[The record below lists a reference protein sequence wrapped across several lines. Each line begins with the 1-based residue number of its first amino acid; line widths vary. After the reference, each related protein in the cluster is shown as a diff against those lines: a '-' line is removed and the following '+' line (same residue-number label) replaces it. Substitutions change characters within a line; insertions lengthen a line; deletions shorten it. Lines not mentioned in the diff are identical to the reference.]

1 MALEFGVFD
10 HIEPVPNMGLQE
22 TYELRMQQIEVLD
35 LAGYYAYHLAEHH
48 TPAVHSLA
56 PSQNVFLAAV
66 SQRTSKIRF
75 GPGIC
80 VLPLHHPVQLIEEY
94 CMLDHL
100 SGGRLEIGVGRGGVF
115 EAFFWGQ
122 DSDVETN
129 YARYRETLAAVQN
142 GLSNDVLTHQGEFY
156 NFDALPMRLR
166 PLQQPTPPFWYMR
179 NVETAAMDGM
189 NTIIVG
195 GLDSFEANVKR
206 YHQEWEKHQGV
217 GALTAQGTE
226 PKIGLVVHLL
236 LADTDE
242 EAMEQAKPAW
252 EHYSWNLGTPRR
264 LEAERRGLTQFQGE
278 GMNPRP
284 ASIPAREIP
293 QEDRRDLAATLEDMA
308 YTLGEREVAIA
319 RELTKIHEEVSRGS
333 LAELASRYRSEAESG
348 RVPRGEVVIVVGP
361 PSKDHSGVLNQ
372 GAIGESDKLLRVALQ
387 SMGTKK
393 AAETVAS
400 ATGLSRRSLYA
411 RALILINARE

>member
-1 MALEFGVFD
+1 MALQFGVFD
-10 HIEPVPNMGLQE
+10 HIEPVPGLGLQE
-22 TYELRMQQIEVLD
+22 TYDLRMEQIEVLD
-35 LAGYYAYHLAEHH
+35 KAGYYAYHLAEHH

-66 SQRTSKIRF
+66 SQRTKNIRF

-122 DSDVETN
+122 DSDVESN
-129 YARYRETLAAVQN
+129 YARYRETLAAVQY
-142 GLSNDVLTHQGEFY
+142 GLSHDVLDHHGEFY
-156 NFDALPMRLR
+156 DFDELPMRLR
-166 PLQQPTPPFWYMR
+166 PKQEPMPPFWYMR

-195 GLDSFEANVKR
+195 GLDSFEANVTR
-206 YHQEWEKHQGV
+206 YRQEWEKHQGV
-217 GALTAQGTE
+217 GALTAQGAE

-242 EAMEQAKPAW
+242 EAMAQAKPAW
-252 EHYSWNLGTPRR
+252 DHYSWNLGTPRR

-284 ASIPAREIP
+284 SSIPVRDIP
-293 QEDRRDLAATLEDMA
+293 QEERRDLASTLEDE
-308 YTLGEREVAIA
+308 ERIE
-319 RELTKIHEEVSRGS
+319 RRDNLR
-333 LAELASRYRSEAESG
+333 G
-348 RVPRGEVVIVVGP
+348 RVANPAGG
-361 PSKDHSGVLNQ
+361 
-372 GAIGESDKLLRVALQ
+372 GAGFGSVAG
-387 SMGTKK
+387 SP
-393 AAETVAS
+393 ETIRKYMDEYV
-400 ATGLSRRSLYA
+400 ATGANYFVGAFQWGDLSHEQAMRSIELFTNEVMPHYA
-411 RALILINARE
+411 G

>member
-1 MALEFGVFD
+1 MALQFGVFD
-10 HIEPVPNMGLQE
+10 HIEPVPGLGLQE
-22 TYELRMQQIEVLD
+22 TYNLRMDQIEVLD
-35 LAGYYAYHLAEHH
+35 KAGYYAYHLAEHH

-66 SQRTSKIRF
+66 SQRTLNIRF

-122 DSDVETN
+122 DSDVEAN

-142 GLSNDVLTHQGEFY
+142 GLSNAVLTHKGEYYEFEQ
-156 NFDALPMRLR
+156 LPMRLR
-166 PLQQPTPPFWYMR
+166 PMQQPMPPFWYMR
-179 NVETAAMDGM
+179 NVETAAIDGM

-195 GLDSFEANVKR
+195 GLDGFEANVKR
-206 YHQEWEKHQGV
+206 YREEWNKHQGV
-217 GALTAQGTE
+217 GSLTAQGTV

-236 LADTDE
+236 LADTDT
-242 EAMEQAKPAW
+242 EAMAQAKPAW
-252 EHYSWNLGTPRR
+252 DHYSWNLGTPRR

-284 ASIPAREIP
+284 ASVPSRDLPHE
-293 QEDRRDLAATLEDMA
+293 ERRDLAATLEDE
-308 YTLGEREVAIA
+308 ERIE
-319 RELTKIHEEVSRGS
+319 RRQNLR
-333 LAELASRYRSEAESG
+333 G
-348 RVPRGEVVIVVGP
+348 RVADPTGG
-361 PSKDHSGVLNQ
+361 
-372 GAIGESDKLLRVALQ
+372 GAGFGSVAG
-387 SMGTKK
+387 SPDTIRKYMD
-393 AAETVAS
+393 EYV
-400 ATGLSRRSLYA
+400 ATGANYFVGAFQWGDLSHEQAMRSIELFTNEVMPHYV
-411 RALILINARE
+411 

>member
-1 MALEFGVFD
+1 MALQFGVFD
-10 HIEPVPNMGLQE
+10 HIEPVPGLGLQE
-22 TYELRMQQIEVLD
+22 TYNLRMEQIEILD
-35 LAGYYAYHLAEHH
+35 KAGYYAYHLAEHH

-66 SQRTSKIRF
+66 SQRTNNIRF

-122 DSDVETN
+122 DSDVESN

-156 NFDALPMRLR
+156 NFDELPMRLR
-166 PLQQPTPPFWYMR
+166 PMQQPMPPFWYMR

-195 GLDSFEANVKR
+195 GLDSFEANVTR
-206 YHQEWEKHQGV
+206 YHEEWDRHQGV
-217 GALTAQGTE
+217 GSLTAQGTS

-236 LADTDE
+236 LADTDD
-242 EAMEQAKPAW
+242 EAMAQAKPAW
-252 EHYSWNLGTPRR
+252 DHYSWNLGTPRR

-284 ASIPAREIP
+284 SDIPARDIP
-293 QEDRRDLAATLEDMA
+293 QEERRDLAATVED
-308 YTLGEREVAIA
+308 E
-319 RELTKIHEEVSRGS
+319 
-333 LAELASRYRSEAESG
+333 G
-348 RVPRGEVVIVVGP
+348 RVERRQNLRGQVANPVG
-361 PSKDHSGVLNQ
+361 G
-372 GAIGESDKLLRVALQ
+372 GAGFGSVAG
-387 SMGTKK
+387 SP
-393 AAETVAS
+393 ETIRKYMDEYV
-400 ATGLSRRSLYA
+400 ATGANYFVAAFQWGDLSHEQALRSIDLFTNQVMPHYK
-411 RALILINARE
+411 

>member
-1 MALEFGVFD
+1 MALQFGVFD
-10 HIEPVPNMGLQE
+10 HIEPVPGLGLQE
-22 TYELRMQQIEVLD
+22 TYNLRMDQIEVLD
-35 LAGYYAYHLAEHH
+35 KAGYYAYHLAEHH

-66 SQRTSKIRF
+66 SQRTQNIRF

-122 DSDVETN
+122 DSDVEAN

-142 GLSNDVLTHQGEFY
+142 GLSNDVLTHKGEYYEFEQ
-156 NFDALPMRLR
+156 LPMRLR
-166 PLQQPTPPFWYMR
+166 PMQQPMPPFWYMR
-179 NVETAAMDGM
+179 NVETAAIDGM

-195 GLDSFEANVKR
+195 GLDGFEANVKR
-206 YHQEWEKHQGV
+206 YREEWNKHQGV
-217 GALTAQGTE
+217 GSLTAQGTV

-236 LADTDE
+236 LADTDT
-242 EAMEQAKPAW
+242 EAMAQAKPAW
-252 EHYSWNLGTPRR
+252 DHYSWNLGTPRR

-284 ASIPAREIP
+284 ASVPSRDLPHE
-293 QEDRRDLAATLEDMA
+293 ERRDLAATLEDE
-308 YTLGEREVAIA
+308 ERIE
-319 RELTKIHEEVSRGS
+319 RRQNLR
-333 LAELASRYRSEAESG
+333 G
-348 RVPRGEVVIVVGP
+348 RVADPTGG
-361 PSKDHSGVLNQ
+361 
-372 GAIGESDKLLRVALQ
+372 GAGFGSVAG
-387 SMGTKK
+387 SPDTIRKYMD
-393 AAETVAS
+393 EYV
-400 ATGLSRRSLYA
+400 ATGANYFVGAFQWGDLSHEQAMRSIELFTNEVMPHYV
-411 RALILINARE
+411 

>member
-1 MALEFGVFD
+1 MALQFGVFD
-10 HIEPVPNMGLQE
+10 HIEPVPGLGLQE
-22 TYELRMQQIEVLD
+22 TYNLRMDQIEVLD
-35 LAGYYAYHLAEHH
+35 KAGYYAYHLAEHH

-66 SQRTSKIRF
+66 SQRTQNIRF

-122 DSDVETN
+122 DSDVEAN

-142 GLSNDVLTHQGEFY
+142 GLSNDVLTHKGEYYEFEQ
-156 NFDALPMRLR
+156 LPMRLR
-166 PLQQPTPPFWYMR
+166 PMQQPMPPFWYMR
-179 NVETAAMDGM
+179 NVETAAIDGM

-195 GLDSFEANVKR
+195 GLDGFEANVKR
-206 YHQEWEKHQGV
+206 YREEWNKHQGV
-217 GALTAQGTE
+217 GSLTAQGTV

-236 LADTDE
+236 LADTDT
-242 EAMEQAKPAW
+242 EAMAQAKPAW
-252 EHYSWNLGTPRR
+252 DHYSWNLGTPRR

-284 ASIPAREIP
+284 ASVPSRDLPHE
-293 QEDRRDLAATLEDMA
+293 ERRDLAATLEDE
-308 YTLGEREVAIA
+308 ERIE
-319 RELTKIHEEVSRGS
+319 RRQNLR
-333 LAELASRYRSEAESG
+333 G
-348 RVPRGEVVIVVGP
+348 RVADPTGG
-361 PSKDHSGVLNQ
+361 
-372 GAIGESDKLLRVALQ
+372 GAGFGSVAG
-387 SMGTKK
+387 SPDTIRKYMD
-393 AAETVAS
+393 EYV
-400 ATGLSRRSLYA
+400 ATGANYFVCAFQWGDLSHEQAMRSIELFTNEVMPHYV
-411 RALILINARE
+411 

>member
-1 MALEFGVFD
+1 
-10 HIEPVPNMGLQE
+10 
-22 TYELRMQQIEVLD
+22 
-35 LAGYYAYHLAEHH
+35 
-48 TPAVHSLA
+48 
-56 PSQNVFLAAV
+56 VFLAAV
-66 SQRTSKIRF
+66 SQRTENIRF

-122 DSDVETN
+122 DSDVEAN

-142 GLSNDVLTHQGEFY
+142 GLSHDVLDHQGEFY
-156 NFDALPMRLR
+156 NFDSLPMRLR
-166 PLQQPTPPFWYMR
+166 PMQEPMPPFWYMR

-195 GLDSFEANVKR
+195 GLDSFEANVSR
-206 YHQEWEKHQGV
+206 YRSEWEKHQGV

-242 EAMEQAKPAW
+242 EAMAQAQPAW
-252 EHYSWNLGTPRR
+252 KHYRWNLGTPRR
-264 LEAERRGLTQFQGE
+264 LEAERRGLTQFTGE

-284 ASIPAREIP
+284 ASIPARELP
-293 QEDRRDLAATLEDMA
+293 QEERRDLDATLDDE
-308 YTLGEREVAIA
+308 GRIERQQR
-319 RELTKIHEEVSRGS
+319 RENLR
-333 LAELASRYRSEAESG
+333 G
-348 RVPRGEVVIVVGP
+348 RVADDGG
-361 PSKDHSGVLNQ
+361 
-372 GAIGESDKLLRVALQ
+372 GAGFGSVAG
-387 SMGTKK
+387 SP
-393 AAETVAS
+393 ETIRKYMDEYV
-400 ATGLSRRSLYA
+400 ATGANYFVGAFQWGDLSHEQAMRSIELFTNEVMPRYTG
-411 RALILINARE
+411 

>member
-1 MALEFGVFD
+1 MALQFGVFD
-10 HIEPVPNMGLQE
+10 HIEPVPGLGLQE
-22 TYELRMQQIEVLD
+22 TYNLRMEQIDVLD
-35 LAGYYAYHLAEHH
+35 KAGYYAYHLAEHH

-66 SQRTSKIRF
+66 SQRTENIRF

-122 DSDVETN
+122 DSDVEAN
-129 YARYRETLAAVQN
+129 YARYRETLAAVQY
-142 GLSNDVLTHQGEFY
+142 GLSHDVLDHQGEFY
-156 NFDALPMRLR
+156 NFDELPMRLR
-166 PLQQPTPPFWYMR
+166 PMQEPMPPFWYMR

-195 GLDSFEANVKR
+195 GLDSFEANVIR
-206 YHQEWEKHQGV
+206 YRREWEKHQGV

-242 EAMEQAKPAW
+242 EAMAQAEPAW
-252 EHYSWNLGTPRR
+252 EHYRWNLGTPRR
-264 LEAERRGLTQFQGE
+264 LEAERRGLTQFTGE

-284 ASIPAREIP
+284 ASVPARELP
-293 QEDRRDLAATLEDMA
+293 QEERRDLDATLDD
-308 YTLGEREVAIA
+308 
-319 RELTKIHEEVSRGS
+319 EEVLGRQQRREN
-333 LAELASRYRSEAESG
+333 LRG
-348 RVPRGEVVIVVGP
+348 RVADDGG
-361 PSKDHSGVLNQ
+361 
-372 GAIGESDKLLRVALQ
+372 GAGFGSVAG
-387 SMGTKK
+387 SP
-393 AAETVAS
+393 ETIRRYMDEYV
-400 ATGLSRRSLYA
+400 ATGANYFVGAFQWGDLSHEQAMRSIELFTNEVMPHYTS
-411 RALILINARE
+411 

>member
-1 MALEFGVFD
+1 MALQFGVFD
-10 HIEPVPNMGLQE
+10 HIEPVPGLGLQE
-22 TYELRMQQIEVLD
+22 TYNLRMDQIEVLD
-35 LAGYYAYHLAEHH
+35 KAGYYAYHLAEHH

-66 SQRTSKIRF
+66 SQRTQNIRF

-129 YARYRETLAAVQN
+129 YARYRETLEAVQN
-142 GLSNDVLTHQGEFY
+142 GLSNDVLTHKGEFY
-156 NFDALPMRLR
+156 DFDELPMRLR
-166 PLQQPTPPFWYMR
+166 PMQQPMPPFWYMR
-179 NVETAAMDGM
+179 NVETAAIDGM

-206 YHQEWEKHQGV
+206 YHEEWAKHQGV

-242 EAMEQAKPAW
+242 EAMAQAKPAW
-252 EHYSWNLGTPRR
+252 DHYSWNLGTPRR

-284 ASIPAREIP
+284 SAIPERELP
-293 QEDRRDLAATLEDMA
+293 QEERRDLAATLEDE
-308 YTLGEREVAIA
+308 ERIE
-319 RELTKIHEEVSRGS
+319 RRQNLQ
-333 LAELASRYRSEAESG
+333 G
-348 RVPRGEVVIVVGP
+348 RVAN
-361 PSKDHSGVLNQ
+361 PSGG
-372 GAIGESDKLLRVALQ
+372 GAGFGSVAG
-387 SMGTKK
+387 SP
-393 AAETVAS
+393 ETIRKYMDEYV
-400 ATGLSRRSLYA
+400 ATGANYFVGAFQWGDLSHEQAMRSIELFTNEVMPHYV
-411 RALILINARE
+411 

>member
-1 MALEFGVFD
+1 MVLQFGVFD
-10 HIEPVPNMGLQE
+10 HIEPVPGLGLQE
-22 TYELRMQQIEVLD
+22 TYNLRMDQIEVLD
-35 LAGYYAYHLAEHH
+35 KAGYYAYHLAEHH

-66 SQRTSKIRF
+66 SQRTQNIRF

-122 DSDVETN
+122 DSDVEAN

-142 GLSNDVLTHQGEFY
+142 GLSNDVLTHKGEFY
-156 NFDALPMRLR
+156 EFEQLPMRLR
-166 PLQQPTPPFWYMR
+166 PMQQPMPPFWYMR
-179 NVETAAMDGM
+179 NVETAAIDGM

-195 GLDSFEANVKR
+195 GLDGFEANVKR
-206 YHQEWEKHQGV
+206 YREEWDKHQGV
-217 GALTAQGTE
+217 GSLTAQGTV

-236 LADTDE
+236 LADTDT
-242 EAMEQAKPAW
+242 EAMAQAKPAW
-252 EHYSWNLGTPRR
+252 DHYSWNLGTPRR

-284 ASIPAREIP
+284 ASVPSRDLPHE
-293 QEDRRDLAATLEDMA
+293 ERRDLAATLEDE
-308 YTLGEREVAIA
+308 ERIE
-319 RELTKIHEEVSRGS
+319 RRQNLR
-333 LAELASRYRSEAESG
+333 G
-348 RVPRGEVVIVVGP
+348 RVADPTGG
-361 PSKDHSGVLNQ
+361 
-372 GAIGESDKLLRVALQ
+372 GAGFGSVAG
-387 SMGTKK
+387 SPDTIRKYMD
-393 AAETVAS
+393 EYV
-400 ATGLSRRSLYA
+400 ATGANYFVGAFQWGDLSHEQAMRSIELFTNEVMPHYV
-411 RALILINARE
+411 

>member
-1 MALEFGVFD
+1 MALQFGVFD
-10 HIEPVPNMGLQE
+10 HIEPVPGLGLQE
-22 TYELRMQQIEVLD
+22 TYNLRMDQIEVLD
-35 LAGYYAYHLAEHH
+35 KAGYYAYHLAEHH

-66 SQRTSKIRF
+66 SQRTENIRF

-115 EAFFWGQ
+115 EAYFWGQ

-129 YARYRETLAAVQN
+129 YARYRETLKAVQN
-142 GLSNDVLTHQGEFY
+142 GLSNDVLTHKGEFY
-156 NFDALPMRLR
+156 DFDELPMRLR
-166 PLQQPTPPFWYMR
+166 PMQQPMPPFWYMR
-179 NVETAAMDGM
+179 NVETAAIDGM

-206 YHQEWEKHQGV
+206 YREEWDKHQGV

-242 EAMEQAKPAW
+242 EAMAQAKPAW
-252 EHYSWNLGTPRR
+252 DHYSWNLGTPRR

-284 ASIPAREIP
+284 AAIPERDIP
-293 QEDRRDLAATLEDMA
+293 HEERRDLAATLEDE
-308 YTLGEREVAIA
+308 ERIE
-319 RELTKIHEEVSRGS
+319 RRQNLQ
-333 LAELASRYRSEAESG
+333 G
-348 RVPRGEVVIVVGP
+348 RVANPAGG
-361 PSKDHSGVLNQ
+361 
-372 GAIGESDKLLRVALQ
+372 GAGFGSVAG
-387 SMGTKK
+387 SP
-393 AAETVAS
+393 ETIRKYMDEYV
-400 ATGLSRRSLYA
+400 ATGANYFVGAFQWGDLSHEQAMRSIELFTNEVMPHYA
-411 RALILINARE
+411 